1 VPIGCLCFC
10 VGTKLR
16 VREEFSRCASVYGE
30 CNVIQLK
37 VAQKLIGDTLTHP
50 KRILDL
56 GCGSG
61 ALYSLIDWE
70 IARFVGVDFSQEMLN
85 HHPKSP
91 EVEVL
96 LGDFNAPALFEKLR
110 TETFDRIYSASALQ
124 WADDLGGVFEQL
136 SLFNTPMSL
145 AIFTSGTFKA
155 LYECAHLPR
164 LLKSADEVVSLC
176 EVYLNAEYELLHYTL
191 EFASTR
197 EMFRYIKRSGVS
209 AGRRVLNF
217 SQTKQ
222 LMETYPLPY
231 LEFEVLF
238 ISVG

>member
-1 VPIGCLCFC
+1 M
-10 VGTKLR
+10 R
-16 VREEFSRCASVYGE
+16 VQQEFSRYASQYGMH
-30 CNVIQLK
+30 NVIQAK
-37 VAQKLIGDTLTHP
+37 VAEKLIADTSNAP

-61 ALYSLIDWE
+61 ALYSRIDWDLE
-70 IARFVGVDFSQEMLN
+70 YFVGVDFSQEMLN

-91 EVEVL
+91 EIELL
-96 LGDFNAPALFEKLR
+96 LGNFNAPALFEKLR
-110 TETFDRIYSASALQ
+110 NETFDRLYSASALQ

-136 SLFNTPMSL
+136 SLLNTPMSL
-145 AIFTSGTFKA
+145 AIFTSGTFKT
-155 LYECAHLPR
+155 LYECAHLPP

-176 EVYLNAEYELLHYTL
+176 DVYLNAEYELLHYTL
-191 EFASTR
+191 EFDSTR
-197 EMFRYIKRSGVS
+197 EIFRYIKRSGVS
-209 AGRRVLNF
+209 AGRRILNF